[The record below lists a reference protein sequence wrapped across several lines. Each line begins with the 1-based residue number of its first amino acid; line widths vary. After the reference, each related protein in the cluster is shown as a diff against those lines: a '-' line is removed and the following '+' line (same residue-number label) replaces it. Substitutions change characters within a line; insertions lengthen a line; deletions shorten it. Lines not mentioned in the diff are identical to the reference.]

1 MSEGGRE
8 GGREGGKK
16 ESEQEEEEEDKTV
29 TNSITFSFRSRVVSG
44 ETSRNV
50 TGQVPPAALG
60 QHSGFHGTIQHQ
72 NRTNWSV

>member
-1 MSEGGRE
+1 M
-8 GGREGGKK
+8 EGGKK
-16 ESEQEEEEEDKTV
+16 ESEQEEEEDKTV
-29 TNSITFSFRSRVVSG
+29 TNSITFSFRSCVVSG

-60 QHSGFHGTIQHQ
+60 QHSGFHGTVQHQ